1 MVVAVPAMAAAAMPA
16 VIVAVPGAGEGGRGG
31 EAGGDEGG
39 GGNECKQTHPDIL
52 LLMAAGY
59 SPSVTIDTPFGAVC
73 P

>member
-1 MVVAVPAMAAAAMPA
+1 MVVAVPAMAAAMPA
-16 VIVAVPGAGEGGRGG
+16 MTMAVMGPRGGGHG

-39 GGNECKQTHPDIL
+39 GGNECEQTHPDIL
-52 LLMAAGY
+52 LLMVAGY